1 MDLRQFVARFALCNG
16 IAKGDPV
23 LNKNNNRV
31 LKFLP
36 AISFQTLYIP
46 VTLTKHNLS

>member
-1 MDLRQFVARFALCNG
+1 MDLRPFEARFALCNG
-16 IAKGDPV
+16 IGKGDPV
-23 LNKNNNRV
+23 SNKNNKRV

-36 AISFQTLYIP
+36 AISLQTLYMP